1 MGYTHYWSYKN
12 PVFDLANNTNKKEDI
27 RRTYR
32 GDFERVKSE
41 IANLPSHADLVKR
54 IKKHTEAFKKIAA
67 ELNGVLPK
75 IQQEQGFV
83 LKGGMGEGEPRIS
96 ENEVWFNGDGTND
109 QNLDHETFAI
119 DLFETG
125 NYRKIDEFDKEG
137 IFGFCKTAYKPYDF
151 AVMISLMVIK
161 HHLGADFS
169 ISSDGGIEEW
179 KDAIEYYEKYF
190 NRSAPKQL
198 KNYFKKEVV

>member
-32 GDFERVKSE
+32 SDFERVKSE
-41 IANLPSHADLVKR
+41 IANLPSHVDFIKR

-67 ELNGVLPK
+67 ELNEVLPI

-83 LKGGMGEGEPRIS
+83 LRGGLGEGEPRIS

-137 IFGFCKTAYKPYDF
+137 IFGFCKTARKPYDF

-161 HHLGADFS
+161 HHLGSDFS
-169 ISSDGGIEEW
+169 ISSDGDLEDGWDE
-179 KDAIEYYEKYF
+179 AIKYYENHF
-190 NRSAPKQL
+190 NRNAPEQL
-198 KNYFKKEVV
+198 KDFRKL

>member
-1 MGYTHYWSYKN
+1 
-12 PVFDLANNTNKKEDI
+12 LANNTNKKEDI
-27 RRTYR
+27 RRIYR

-41 IANLPSHADLVKR
+41 IGNLPSHADFVKR

-67 ELNGVLPK
+67 ELNEVLPI
-75 IQQEQGFV
+75 IQQEQSFV
-83 LKGGMGEGEPRIS
+83 LRGGLGEGEPRIS

-119 DLFETG
+119 ELFETG
-125 NYRKIDEFDKEG
+125 NYRKIDEFDKTG
-137 IFGFCKTAYKPYDF
+137 VFGFCKTAYKPYDF
-151 AVMISLMVIK
+151 AVMISLIVIK

-198 KNYFKKEVV
+198 KNYFKKETV

>member
-32 GDFERVKSE
+32 SDFERVKSE
-41 IANLPSHADLVKR
+41 IANLPSHVDFIKR

-67 ELNGVLPK
+67 ELNEVLPI

-83 LKGGMGEGEPRIS
+83 LRGGLGEGEPRIS

-125 NYRKIDEFDKEG
+125 NYRKIDEFDKDG
-137 IFGFCKTAYKPYDF
+137 IFGFCKTAHKPYDF

-161 HHLGADFS
+161 HHLGSDFN
-169 ISSDGGIEEW
+169 ISSDGDLEDGWDE
-179 KDAIEYYEKYF
+179 AIKYYENHF
-190 NRSAPKQL
+190 NRNAPEQL
-198 KNYFKKEVV
+198 KDFRKL